1 MHLVGMRTG
10 SYVWLPAVAWGVWI
24 GWKVKKTTRSQ
35 FVHKLWSLPL
45 HFNSP
50 EPHHA
55 PEHRVSAFSCTQKS
69 IRKVR
74 CESPRFA
81 RSVVTECYAA
91 LEQAEVLN
99 E

>member
-10 SYVWLPAVAWGVWI
+10 SYVWLPAVAWGAWI

-69 IRKVR
+69 IQK
-74 CESPRFA
+74 FA
-81 RSVVTECYAA
+81 V
-91 LEQAEVLN
+91 
-99 E
+99 